1 MVRVAFNGDE
11 YLVREAKLSDGKN
24 VNVAEEALED
34 ALMVDGEY
42 VSDKAQ
48 QIDEA
53 IYCYAER
60 DAILGME
67 KDEFDRYIAANF
79 N

>member
-11 YLVREAKLSDGKN
+11 YLVREAQLSDGMN
-24 VNVAEEALED
+24 VNVAEDALED
-34 ALMVDGEY
+34 ALMNDGKY
-42 VSDKAQ
+42 VSDKAK

-53 IYCYAER
+53 IYCYVER
-60 DAILGME
+60 DSILGME
-67 KDEFDRYIAANF
+67 QDEFDRYIAANF